1 MNIFQFYEINQ
12 LKQLNMKSYLT
23 SMLLTFM
30 LTSTAFAQQISGVV
44 SDENGTPLPGATVQ
58 IEGTATG
65 VTTDFDGNY
74 SIDAQAGDTL
84 LFSYVGY
91 TSVSLDVGAS
101 STLDVQLKLGSALE
115 EVVVTSLGIGRK
127 EISWVCC
134 NRG

>member
-1 MNIFQFYEINQ
+1 
-12 LKQLNMKSYLT
+12 
-23 SMLLTFM
+23 MLLTFM

-74 SIDAQAGDTL
+74 SINAQEGDTL

-101 STLDVQLKLGSALE
+101 STLDVQLKH
-115 EVVVTSLGIGRK
+115 
-127 EISWVCC
+127 
-134 NRG
+134 N

>member
-1 MNIFQFYEINQ
+1 
-12 LKQLNMKSYLT
+12 
-23 SMLLTFM
+23 MLLTFM

-74 SIDAQAGDTL
+74 SINAQEGDTL

-101 STLDVQLKLGSALE
+101 STLDVQLRRSSGNL
-115 EVVVTSLGIGRK
+115 VRY
-127 EISWVCC
+127 
-134 NRG
+134 R